1 MDETQHLTWW
11 VAVLRKLESE
21 SMEKLEWE
29 WQFKAEKQ
37 ARSEHELQ
45 SGVKKFSMPALD

>member
-1 MDETQHLTWW
+1 MDKTQHLTRW
-11 VAVLRKLESE
+11 VAVLRKRESE
-21 SMEKLEWE
+21 STEKLEWE
-29 WQFKAEKQ
+29 WQFKTGKR